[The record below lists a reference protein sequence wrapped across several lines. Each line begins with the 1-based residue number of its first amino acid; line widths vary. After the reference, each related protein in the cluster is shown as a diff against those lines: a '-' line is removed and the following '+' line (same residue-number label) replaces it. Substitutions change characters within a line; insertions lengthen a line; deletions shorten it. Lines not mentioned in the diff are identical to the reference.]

1 MKRTSNRW
9 LAWPLV
15 LVGGVIISKLP
26 PGPGVASG
34 ADVNR
39 SAGLSTN
46 ADAVLA
52 PPDAARGTAQPLR
65 SESGSATGSSRS
77 EGSGPYTMHWPEPE
91 SMWKQLEKLT
101 VYPELRPWVQ
111 RVEASSQRIVRSEQ
125 ATGDDV
131 TASIYEL
138 SHLVEEARALSVSL
152 PSGAM
157 RAELLR
163 VAYAIERRATV
174 WQAAHSA
181 YSQTHFFISDESPQE
196 YRRRCLERVEKALRK
211 AEHEAYLRELLPLAK
226 LREVLLSAEE
236 AAQSQTLQEVLTRV
250 DAALMNDP
258 KANTLNESPYR
269 DLLFELRRCAAQP
282 VDYASLLS
290 LVERY
295 ESKGQYEDAVAIAT
309 ACQQLRWQGNAA
321 ATLTGSELE
330 SHYRNANLRL
340 VVSGELV
347 NRLLPAERSFD
358 EAVDERIVG
367 ARVFGNARTSAQLR
381 ARLLPD
387 QSRWRVG
394 LEVEGEVESETMAT
408 RGPATFLNEGL
419 ARYQA
424 RKTLLFDRLGMRTR
438 ATEVEADSAT
448 ALRDVQ
454 TSVDRVPLIGW
465 VARSI
470 AIQQHAEQ
478 SAAARWEIAA
488 RLRHRAR
495 QKLDAEVEK
504 ELDQL
509 QTDLDRRLLTPLRE
523 IQLGFEPL
531 ELQTTDEHLIG
542 RYRLAAPH
550 QLAAFTPR
558 PREPEDSL
566 VCVQVH
572 DSLVNNTI
580 RQLKLDNKRVDLRE
594 LLQDLS
600 HRFTGSEAKLP
611 EEMPER
617 VTIHF
622 APKNAVR
629 VQFENGRVVFT
640 LGILELKSR
649 RNSWREFAV
658 RVYYRPEQNGTKL
671 EMRREEVIELMGA
684 RLKMRDQVAL
694 RLIFAAVF
702 SNDEP
707 ISLIDPAIMNRDGLK
722 DLQVKQFEIQDG
734 WVSVALGAS
743 EHVASTNTTT
753 AR

>member
-9 LAWPLV
+9 LTWPLV
-15 LVGGVIISKLP
+15 VVSGVIGSKLP
-26 PGPGVASG
+26 PVLGVAHS
-34 ADVNR
+34 ADANR
-39 SAGLSTN
+39 SAGLATN
-46 ADAVLA
+46 GDVVLA
-52 PPDAARGTAQPLR
+52 PPDATQDTAQPLR
-65 SESGSATGSSRS
+65 SESGSAPGLSRLATS
-77 EGSGPYTMHWPEPE
+77 RPHTLHWPEPE
-91 SMWKQLEKLT
+91 SMWKQLEELMAD
-101 VYPELRPWVQ
+101 PELRPWVQ
-111 RVEASSQRIVRSEQ
+111 RVEVCFRRIVRSEQ
-125 ATGDDV
+125 STGDDV

-138 SHLVEEARALSVSL
+138 SHLVEEARGMSVSL
-152 PSGAM
+152 PPGGM

-163 VAYAIERRATV
+163 AAYAIERRVAV
-174 WQAAHSA
+174 WQAAQSA
-181 YSQTHFFISDESPQE
+181 SSQTHFFISDESP
-196 YRRRCLERVEKALRK
+196 YAHRRRCLERVEKALRQADD
-211 AEHEAYLRELLPLAK
+211 AEYLSELLQLAK
-226 LREVLLSAEE
+226 LREVLLHAEE
-236 AAQSQTLQEVLTRV
+236 ASPSQPLQAILTRL

-258 KANTLNESPYR
+258 KATTLTQSPYR
-269 DLLFELRRCAAQP
+269 DLLSEMRRCAAQP
-282 VDYASLLS
+282 LDYASLLR

-295 ESKGQYEDAVAIAT
+295 EAKGQYEDGVALAH

-321 ATLTGSELE
+321 ATLMGLELE

-347 NRLLPAERSFD
+347 NRLLPGERSFD

-438 ATEVEADSAT
+438 ATEVEADSET

-488 RLRHRAR
+488 RLRQRTR

-509 QTDLDRRLLTPLRE
+509 QADLDRRLLTPLRE

-580 RQLKLDNKRVDLRE
+580 RQLELDNKRVDLRE
-594 LLQDLS
+594 FLQDLS
-600 HRFTGSEAKLP
+600 RRFTGSEATLP

-684 RLKMRDQVAL
+684 RLKLRDQVAL

-702 SNDEP
+702 SDDEP
-707 ISLIDPAIMNRDGLK
+707 ISLIDPAIMKRDGLK

-743 EHVASTNTTT
+743 EHVARTNATT